1 METLLLTRSDVVR
14 LLPMRRCI
22 DAVEDVFRLLGE
34 GKAHPPATLAVH
46 AEGGG
51 FHIKAGLL
59 VRGDRVYCAVKT
71 NGNFPVNAERGLPT
85 IQGLVMLCDG
95 NDGRV
100 LAVMDSMELTAL
112 RTAAATAAAARV
124 LARADST
131 TVAAIGCGVQSRH
144 QLRALAAVLPL
155 RRVAAFDLHPQRAQ
169 AFCGEMASEL
179 GIEAVP
185 RPDVGS
191 AARGADVVVTCTTS
205 REFVLGAEDV
215 GPGTFVAGVGADS
228 EAKRELHPAL
238 LARAR
243 VVTDLRDQCARI
255 GDLHHAL
262 DAGTL
267 TLADVHADLGEVVA
281 GLRPGRMDDDEIT
294 VFDSTGFGLQDAA
307 AAAAV
312 YEAAA
317 ADSGPVRSVEFGR

>member
-14 LLPMRRCI
+14 LLPQSRCI

-34 GKAHPPATLAVH
+34 GKAQPPATLAVH

-59 VRGDRVYCAVKT
+59 ARGDRVYCAVKN

-131 TVAAIGCGVQSRH
+131 TVAVIGCGVQSRH

-155 RRVAAFDLHPQRAQ
+155 RRVAAFDLHPERAES
-169 AFCGEMASEL
+169 FCREMASEL

-191 AARGADVVVTCTTS
+191 ATRGADVIVTCTTT
-205 REFVLGAEDV
+205 REFVLGPDDV
-215 GPGTFVAGVGADS
+215 EPGTFVAGVGADN
-228 EAKRELHPAL
+228 EVKRELHPAL
-238 LARAR
+238 MARAR

-262 DAGTL
+262 EAGTL

-281 GLRPGRMDDDEIT
+281 GLRPGRMDDGEIT
-294 VFDSTGFGLQDAA
+294 VFDSTGFGLLDAA

-317 ADSGPVRSVEFGR
+317 GDSGPVRSVAFGR

>member
-1 METLLLTRSDVVR
+1 METLLFTRSDVVR
-14 LLPMRRCI
+14 LLPVPRCI
-22 DAVEDVFRLLGE
+22 DAVEAAFRLLGQ
-34 GKAHPPATLAVH
+34 GKAQPPGTLAVH
-46 AEGGG
+46 GEGGG

-59 VRGDRVYCAVKT
+59 AWGDRVYFAGKT
-71 NGNFPVNAERGLPT
+71 NGNFPANAERGLPT

-95 NDGRV
+95 SDGRV

-124 LARADST
+124 LARAGA
-131 TVAAIGCGVQSRH
+131 TVAAVIGCGVQSRH

-155 RRVAAFDLHPQRAQ
+155 RQVMAHDLHPERAR
-169 AFCGEMASEL
+169 AFCREMAAEL
-179 GIEAVP
+179 GIEVVA
-185 RPDVGS
+185 RPDAGS
-191 AARGADVVVTCTTS
+191 AARGAGVVVTCTTA
-205 REFVLGAEDV
+205 REFVLGPGDV
-215 GPGTFVAGVGADS
+215 DPGTFVAGVGVDT

-262 DAGTL
+262 EAGAL

-281 GLRPGRMDDDEIT
+281 GLRPGRSDDGEIT
-294 VFDSTGFGLQDAA
+294 VFDSTGFGLQDAV

-317 ADSGPVRSVEFGR
+317 ADGGSVRSLVFG

>member
-14 LLPMRRCI
+14 LLPLRRCI
-22 DAVEDVFRLLGE
+22 DAVEAAFRLLGE
-34 GKAHPPATLAVH
+34 GKAQPPATLAVH
-46 AEGGG
+46 AQGGA
-51 FHIKAGLL
+51 FHTKVGLL
-59 VRGDRVYCAVKT
+59 PWGDRVYFVGKT
-71 NGNFPVNAERGLPT
+71 NGNFTVNAGRGLPT

-95 NDGRV
+95 SDGRV

-112 RTAAATAAAARV
+112 RTAAATAVAARV
-124 LARADST
+124 LARADA
-131 TVAAIGCGVQSRH
+131 TVAAVIGCGVQGRH

-155 RRVAAFDLHPQRAQ
+155 RRVAAFDLHPERART
-169 AFCGEMASEL
+169 FCGEMAAEL
-179 GIEAVP
+179 GIEVVA
-185 RPDVGS
+185 RPDPGS
-191 AARGADVVVTCTTS
+191 AARGAGVVVTCTTA
-205 REFVLGAEDV
+205 RDFVLGPEDV
-215 GPGTFVAGVGADS
+215 GAGTFVAGVGVDS

-238 LARAR
+238 LAGAR

-262 DAGTL
+262 EAGAL

-281 GLRPGRMDDDEIT
+281 GLRPGRIDDDEIT
-294 VFDSTGFGLQDAA
+294 VFDSTGIALQDAA

-317 ADSGPVRSVEFGR
+317 GAGSARSLAFGR

>member
-1 METLLLTRSDVVR
+1 METLLLTRADVVR
-14 LLPMRRCI
+14 LLPLRRCF
-22 DAVEDVFRLLGE
+22 DAVEAVFRLLGE
-34 GKAHPPATLAVH
+34 GKAQPPATLAVH

-51 FHIKAGLL
+51 FHVKAGLL
-59 VRGDRVYCAVKT
+59 AWGGRVYFAGKT
-71 NGNFPVNAERGLPT
+71 NGNFPGNAERGLPT
-85 IQGLVMLCDG
+85 IQGLVVLCDG
-95 NDGRV
+95 SDGRV

-124 LARADST
+124 LARADAA
-131 TVAAIGCGVQSRH
+131 VAAVIGCGVQSRH

-155 RRVAAFDLHPQRAQ
+155 RRVAAFDLHPERAR
-169 AFCGEMASEL
+169 AFCREMAAEL
-179 GIEAVP
+179 GIEVVA

-191 AARGADVVVTCTTS
+191 AARGAGVVVTCTTA
-205 REFVLGAEDV
+205 REFVLGPDEV
-215 GPGTFVAGVGADS
+215 GPGTFVAGVGADN
-228 EAKRELHPAL
+228 EVKRELHPAL

-262 DAGTL
+262 EAGAL

-281 GLRPGRMDDDEIT
+281 GVRPGRMDDDEIT

-317 ADSGPVRSVEFGR
+317 ADAGSARSLAFG

>member
-22 DAVEDVFRLLGE
+22 DAVEAAFRLQGE
-34 GKAHPPATLAVH
+34 GKAQPPATLAVH
-46 AEGGG
+46 AEGGA
-51 FHIKAGLL
+51 FHGKAGLL
-59 VRGDRVYCAVKT
+59 AWGGRVYFAGKL

-85 IQGLVMLCDG
+85 IQGLVVLCDG
-95 NDGRV
+95 SDGRV

-131 TVAAIGCGVQSRH
+131 VAAVIGCGAQSRH

-155 RRVAAFDLHPQRAQ
+155 GEVAAFDLDPERTR
-169 AFCGEMASEL
+169 AFCREMAAEL

-185 RPDVGS
+185 RPDVAS
-191 AARGADVVVTCTTS
+191 AARGADVVVTCTTA
-205 REFVLGAEDV
+205 REFVLGPDEV

-262 DAGTL
+262 EAGAL
-267 TLADVHADLGEVVA
+267 TLADVHADLGAVVA
-281 GLRPGRMDDDEIT
+281 GVRPGRMNDDEIT

-317 ADSGPVRSVEFGR
+317 GDAGAARSLAFG

>member
-1 METLLLTRSDVVR
+1 METLLLTRSDVAR
-14 LLPMRRCI
+14 LLPLRRCI
-22 DAVEDVFRLLGE
+22 DAVEAAFRLLGQ
-34 GKAHPPATLAVH
+34 GKAQPPGTLAVH

-59 VRGDRVYCAVKT
+59 ARGDRVYFAGKT
-71 NGNFPVNAERGLPT
+71 NGNFPVNAEQGLPT

-95 NDGRV
+95 SDGRV

-124 LARADST
+124 LARAGAS
-131 TVAAIGCGVQSRH
+131 VAAVIGCGVQGRH

-155 RRVAAFDLHPQRAQ
+155 RQVAAYDLHPERTRVFAR
-169 AFCGEMASEL
+169 EMSAEL
-179 GIEAVP
+179 GIEVVP
-185 RPDVGS
+185 WADVGS
-191 AARGADVVVTCTTS
+191 AARGADVVVTCTTA
-205 REFVLGAEDV
+205 REFVLGPDDV
-215 GPGTFVAGVGADS
+215 GPGTFVAGVGADT

-262 DAGTL
+262 EAGAL
-267 TLADVHADLGEVVA
+267 TLADVHADLGAVVA
-281 GLRPGRMDDDEIT
+281 GLRPGRMDDHEIT

-317 ADSGPVRSVEFGR
+317 ADASSARSLAFG